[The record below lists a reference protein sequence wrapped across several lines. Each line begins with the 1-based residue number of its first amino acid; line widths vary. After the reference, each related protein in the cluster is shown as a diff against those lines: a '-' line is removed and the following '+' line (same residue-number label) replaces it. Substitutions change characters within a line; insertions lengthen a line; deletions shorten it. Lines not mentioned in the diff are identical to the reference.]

1 MQKYR
6 HAQSRYAALI
16 AQWRRNQSQSQGL
29 DMIKMI
35 AFGLTG
41 MAACSTALAQTNG
54 AFLVPVSAPT
64 LSEIGLGALVVL
76 VGALGAFL
84 VRRKK

>member
-1 MQKYR
+1 
-6 HAQSRYAALI
+6 
-16 AQWRRNQSQSQGL
+16 
-29 DMIKMI
+29 MIKKLI
-35 AFGLTG
+35 AFGLAG
-41 MAACSTALAQTNG
+41 MAASVAALAQTNG

-76 VGALGAFL
+76 MGAVGAWL